1 MSIDT
6 ECLLSLNNITYTY
19 DDGTVALADVSLDIY
34 AGQRI
39 AVVGPNGAGKSTLFL
54 TMNGV
59 LTPDCGV
66 ITCKGTTI
74 EKKNRKLLRQT
85 VGIVFQ
91 EADDQMIAST
101 VLGEVSFGP
110 MNLKLPIA
118 EVRART
124 DEALAYM
131 NLTGFKDRPPHYLS
145 GGEKKRVSIA
155 DVLAMKSDIILMD
168 EPTAA
173 LDGKNQSM
181 LEDVLERLWQE
192 RKTIMISTHDVDF
205 AYRWADWM
213 IVLCDG
219 HILAVGDP
227 VTVFLNDELLQ
238 KASLKKPIMLEM
250 TEYLKEKGLLESGVF
265 PRTPGEYIKNHRGGE
280 R

>member
-1 MSIDT
+1 MSVDT
-6 ECLLSLNNITYTY
+6 ECLLSLNNLTYTY
-19 DDGTVALADVSLDIY
+19 DDGTTALTDISFDIY

-59 LTPDCGV
+59 LTPDSGV

-131 NLTGFKDRPPHYLS
+131 NLTDFKERPPHYLS

-181 LEDVLERLWQE
+181 LEEVLERLWQE
-192 RKTIMISTHDVDF
+192 GKTILISTHDVDF
-205 AYRWADWM
+205 AYRWADRVV
-213 IVLCDG
+213 VLSDG
-219 HILAVGDP
+219 HIQAAGDP

-238 KASLKKPIMLEM
+238 EASLKQPIMLEM
-250 TEYLKEKGLLESGVF
+250 TEYLKEKGLLEMGTF
-265 PRTPGEYIKNHRGGE
+265 PRTPGELIYEDRGG
-280 R
+280 RL